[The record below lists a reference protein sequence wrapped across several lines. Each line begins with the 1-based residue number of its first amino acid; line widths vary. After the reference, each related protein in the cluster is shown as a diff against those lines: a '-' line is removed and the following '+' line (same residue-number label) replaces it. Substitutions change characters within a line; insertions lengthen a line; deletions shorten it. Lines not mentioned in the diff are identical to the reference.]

1 MESIIDWLL
10 GLLALPKVGLPAI
23 FLVSLISATLLPL
36 GSEPVVFGY
45 VKLNPDM
52 FWPTILVAT
61 LGNTLG
67 GMIDWWMGYGAKV
80 AMVRLRQNRARH
92 RAQGRVSDASKS
104 KSNGKPELGARYF
117 GWMRRYGP
125 PVLLLSWLPG
135 IGDPL
140 CALAGWLRLP
150 WRACLLYMAIG
161 KLLRYIAFTSLLLWV
176 PDSLWSDLLGPL
188 KLLLFN

>member
-10 GLLALPKVGLPAI
+10 GTLALPKVGLPAI
-23 FLVSLISATLLPL
+23 FLISLVSATLLPL
-36 GSEPVVFGY
+36 GSEPAVFGY
-45 VKLNPDM
+45 VKLNPEM

-61 LGNTLG
+61 LGNTIG

-80 AMVRLRQNRARH
+80 AMVRLRQRRRVGAATARP
-92 RAQGRVSDASKS
+92 
-104 KSNGKPELGARYF
+104 NGKPELGARYF

-140 CALAGWLRLP
+140 CTLAGWLRLP
-150 WRACLLYMAIG
+150 WRTCLVYMAIG
-161 KLLRYIAFTSLLLWV
+161 KLLRYVAMTSLLLWV
-176 PDSLWSDLLGPL
+176 PDRFWSQLLGPL
-188 KLLLFN
+188 KSLLFG